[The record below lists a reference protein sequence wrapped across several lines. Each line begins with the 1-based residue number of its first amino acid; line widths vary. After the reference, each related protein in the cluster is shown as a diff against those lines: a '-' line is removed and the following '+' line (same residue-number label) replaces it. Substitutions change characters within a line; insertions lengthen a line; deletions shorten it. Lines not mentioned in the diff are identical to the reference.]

1 MTVFEDVDKDQ
12 AFELWLT
19 GYKMGRGVEE
29 LDDLAK
35 RTARERFERYLSREY
50 E

>member
-1 MTVFEDVDKDQ
+1 MTENSED
-12 AFELWLT
+12 E
-19 GYKMGRGVEE
+19 REIGVEE

-35 RTARERFERYLSREY
+35 RTAKKRFERYLSREY